1 MNGITLV
8 KDAVYRY
15 TNAATITVSMLGLSP
30 TIFRETDHAEYYF
43 SVIPEEALDLKKE
56 RESFP
61 TDYRVTFPIYPGH
74 VKDYMTVILFNKN
87 GAPIGYKTIKLDLH
101 AKYTTLDM
109 STITKY
115 SVGVNITGVSNSKY
129 IRNSISITSAF
140 VQQHPEVKYYTTT
153 PNTAFYLILDPT
165 KDFTVEHIS
174 STVAYL
180 NEVSNSYSADELS
193 YESYDYDDSPFY
205 TQPNFEEEYMVILY
219 DSELKAV
226 GYYQGKT
233 NLTDQQK
240 ANNVAFKIS
249 QLPTVDLLALS
260 DEAAVNWVY
269 DRYMKLTDDQKK
281 LVAVDTVPKIIE
293 LKEKLLLLKQS

>member
-8 KDAVYRY
+8 QEAVYKY
-15 TNAATITVSMLGLSP
+15 TNAATITIKMTGLSRE
-30 TIFRETDHAEYYF
+30 IFSKTDHAEYYF
-43 SVIPEEALDLKKE
+43 TAVPEEALDWEKE

-61 TDYRVTFPIYPGH
+61 VSPLISFPIYSEH
-74 VKDYMTVILFNKN
+74 VKDYMTIILFDKN
-87 GAPIGYKTIKLDLH
+87 GTPFGYKTIKLDLNV
-101 AKYTTLDM
+101 KYTTLDM
-109 STITKY
+109 SAVTKY
-115 SVGVNITGVSNSKY
+115 SEGVNITGASNSKY

-219 DSELKAV
+219 DSELKVV

-240 ANNVAFKIS
+240 ANNVAFKIG